1 MSIVC
6 AAIKN
11 GVVAISGDTQ
21 TSYGSL
27 NVSATHMKNSGK
39 LYGVKRSIIGVVGW
53 RAMTDVLEHLMINE
67 KELFQLDNRM
77 DIFSTLLQLQQKMK
91 DEYFIDTTEDG
102 DQPVE
107 FNQLTAMIVNNH
119 GIFQIGSYRE
129 VNQYN
134 TCWAIGS
141 GKRLGL
147 GAMHALY
154 STNVSA
160 KRIVE
165 AGVRAA
171 AEYDDSCS
179 LPLNTRTVKLVR

>member
-11 GVVAISGDTQ
+11 GVVAISADTQ

-27 NVSATHMKNSGK
+27 SVSATHMKNSGK
-39 LYGVKRSIIGVVGW
+39 LYAIKRSVIGVVGW

-77 DIFSTLLQLQQKMK
+77 DIFSTLLKLQEKMK
-91 DEYFIDTTEDG
+91 DEYYIDTTEDS

-107 FNQLTAMIVNNH
+107 SNQLTAMIVNKH
-119 GIFQIGSYRE
+119 GIFQVGSYRE

-134 TCWAIGS
+134 TYWAIGS

-154 STNVSA
+154 NTNVSA